1 VVQGSGSKVSKVK
14 NLEEILS
21 NFVREETKASE
32 SLKNERQGEIK
43 NKPTTDKFS
52 SRNDL
57 MPFDSGWNQMSSPS
71 SL

>member
-1 VVQGSGSKVSKVK
+1 M
-14 NLEEILS
+14 
-21 NFVREETKASE
+21 REETKASE
-32 SLKNERQGEIK
+32 SYKNERQGEIK

-52 SRNDL
+52 SRNDV